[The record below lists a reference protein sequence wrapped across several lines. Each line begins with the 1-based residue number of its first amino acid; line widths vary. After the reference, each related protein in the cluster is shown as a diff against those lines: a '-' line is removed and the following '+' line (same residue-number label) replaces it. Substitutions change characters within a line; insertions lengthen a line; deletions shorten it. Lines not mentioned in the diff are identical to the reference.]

1 MSASPAWT
9 HDEDRFKV
17 FKLIRIQT
25 KPQQAMGL
33 YYSLD
38 LYGL

>member
-1 MSASPAWT
+1 MSASAAWA
-9 HDEDRFKV
+9 HDEV

-25 KPQQAMGL
+25 KPQQAMEL